1 MVHRQLAHSPVAGL
15 RVILRAAK
23 HMPFV
28 IVQFGALGTIIV
40 TGPARFFAEQSVLR
54 DALGGN
60 DAVVQ
65 LPGALQ
71 LM

>member
-1 MVHRQLAHSPVAGL
+1 MPV
-15 RVILRAAK
+15 
-23 HMPFV
+23 V
-28 IVQFGALGTIIV
+28 IVQFGVLGTIIV
-40 TGPARFFAEQSVLR
+40 SGPARLFAEQSVLR